1 MDNPRFPH
9 TCTISRTSGDVQTGE
24 ITTVMVYSGSCR
36 KQLNNYNNTN
46 PNNSASTAQ
55 WLLSLPVT
63 CKLVYGDKVVVDD
76 GIAEIEGTVSDWATT
91 NIEHYNSDGTFTKDS
106 DGNITS
112 LDGTTTKGFHIYVDI
127 SKN

>member
-1 MDNPRFPH
+1 
-9 TCTISRTSGDVQTGE
+9 
-24 ITTVMVYSGSCR
+24 MVYSGSCR
-36 KQLNNYNNTN
+36 KELNNYNNTN

-55 WLLSLPVT
+55 WLLSLPII
-63 CKLVYGDKVVVDD
+63 CRLVYGDKIVVDD

-91 NIEHYNSDGTFTKDS
+91 NIEHYNSDGTFTKDG

-112 LDGTTTKGFHIYVDI
+112 LDGTTTKGFHVYVDI